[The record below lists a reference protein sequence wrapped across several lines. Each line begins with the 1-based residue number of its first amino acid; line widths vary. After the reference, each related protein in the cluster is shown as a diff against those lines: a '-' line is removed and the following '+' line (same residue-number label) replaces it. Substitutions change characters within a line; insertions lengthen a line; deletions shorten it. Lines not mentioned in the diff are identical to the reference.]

1 VSDVFSD
8 MRQRILKME
17 IGKILI
23 FSLIFIHFS
32 SFGQTE
38 ERVLKWTKI
47 NLTDN
52 EGKTLQTYTL
62 EYQGLDNGV
71 ATYFETIPM
80 KSAGKV
86 PVLVQFTKEVA
97 SSTEEKLIRQS
108 GKVVEE
114 DFKPEIKFVKDAGKE
129 HLSISFLP
137 YVQENGKFFRI
148 LSLSWKYEVGPI
160 QSVNKDFATES
171 VLRQGN
177 GRWYKIAVKND
188 GVHRIDKAFL
198 ESLGISTA
206 NLNPAHIHIYGN
218 GEGALP
224 ELNSVPRIDDLKKN
238 AILVFGEQDGRFDD
252 GDYILFYAWG
262 PHRWFANGTV
272 EFEQRRNPYT
282 DLSHYFININS
293 SEAPLRISNIP
304 SIDSPS
310 DVVLDN
316 YDFRD
321 IYENDLVSLVKGGQR
336 WYGELFDV
344 ELQRTFNFNIPNVE
358 AEAIQFKVAMASNA
372 VSSSG
377 TFQRYLVN
385 GQLLNESPLP
395 ASGGVDYS
403 RSVRQFTYPNPVS
416 TIPLTI
422 SVTRTSP
429 NTLTYLDR
437 ILLNGKRKLVFFGA
451 QMGFRNLK
459 NQNET
464 QIAEYAISSVPSNAV
479 VWDLSDRHEPKIQ
492 QGFFSGNNFRFRTQ
506 NTYKEYVMFNGSS
519 FFTPEGVGEV
529 ASQNLHALPQADYL
543 IVTHIDFLA
552 QANRLA
558 ELHRGNGLTVHVV
571 TTEQVFNEF
580 SSGNPDAVGIRMFAK
595 MFYDRAA
602 NGLGVNPKYML
613 LFGDGTYDAKNR
625 VPNNNNFVMTYQVD
639 LSENHISALVT
650 DDFFGMLDNNES
662 ITSSDMLDI
671 GIGRILASNV
681 TQAKQQV
688 DKIEHYMKN
697 GSDLFA
703 TNASCCLGQDNSSTY
718 GDWRTKFVQIAD
730 DEDNGY
736 FINNDT
742 EPQYKW
748 VKNNHR
754 YMNCEK
760 LYMDAFPQQTTA
772 GGHRYPDVFDAI
784 TRNVQRGSL
793 IVNYVGHGGEVGL
806 AEERVVT
813 IPQIQSWTNINA
825 LNLFVSA
832 TCEFT
837 KYDDPTRVS
846 AGEWVSLNPQG
857 GAIAL
862 MTTTRPVFFGVNSNT
877 GMAFYRNV
885 FTRDENGQ
893 PLAFGEIVRRTKN
906 LAGNSDN
913 KRSFTLIGDPALK
926 IALPDFKVVTDS
938 INGKSVNIQ
947 MDTIRALTKVTVKGH
962 LENQNGTVLSGFD
975 GVLTPSIFD
984 KIRRQKTLGQDPS
997 SPIIEYELQRNVV
1010 YRGQASVKNGYFQF
1024 SFVVP
1029 KDIAL
1034 DFGNGKISYYANNQ
1048 LDDAI
1053 GYDTSFFIGG
1063 IDPNGISDEEG
1074 PDLEIFMNDEQFVNG
1089 SITDASPVLL
1099 LKAFDEN
1106 GINTVGNGIGHD
1118 IVAILDG
1125 KVSNPIVLNDFY
1137 ISAMDDY
1144 QKGEVRYQ
1152 FLNLEPGP
1160 HSVEVKVWDVNNNSS
1175 VAKIDF
1181 VVQESKKPVLSNV
1194 YNYPNP
1200 FTTRTN
1206 FLFEHNQSCSSL
1218 DVQVQ
1223 VYTVSGKL
1231 VKTIH
1236 RNVPTLG
1243 FRQPTG
1249 IEWDGLDEYG
1259 DQLAKGVYVYRLKIR
1274 NPDGETTEKT
1284 EKLVI
1289 LK

>member
-1 VSDVFSD
+1 MCDVFCF
-8 MRQRILKME
+8 MR
-17 IGKILI
+17 KIFYFNMNRF
-23 FSLIFIHFS
+23 FSLLFFVCS
-32 SFGQTE
+32 SVSLLSQIETRKLE
-38 ERVLKWTKI
+38 WTKVQ
-47 NLTDN
+47 LTN
-52 EGKTLQTYTL
+52 YEGVTLNTFSIL
-62 EYQGLDNGV
+62 GHGLDNGV
-71 ATYFETIPM
+71 ATYFESFPM
-80 KSAGKV
+80 KSANKV
-86 PVLVQFTKEVA
+86 PFLIDYQKEFA
-97 SSTEEKLIRQS
+97 SEMEKKLIAQS
-108 GKVVEE
+108 GKVLEST
-114 DFKPEIKFVKDAGKE
+114 FLPNIKFTKDAGQE
-129 HLSISFLP
+129 NLTVSFLP
-137 YVQENGKFFRI
+137 YYVENGTLYRI
-148 LSLSWKYEVGPI
+148 TSLSWGYSNSTLSAPT
-160 QSVNKDFATES
+160 KDFAVES

-177 GRWYKIAVKND
+177 GKWYKIAVRND

-198 ESLGISTA
+198 EALGISTS
-206 NLNPAHIHIYGN
+206 NLNPAHINIYGN

-224 ELNSVPRIDDLKKN
+224 ELNSILRIDDLKKN
-238 AILVFGEQDGRFDD
+238 AIFVFGEQDGRFDD
-252 GDYILFYAWG
+252 SDYILFYGWG

-282 DLSHYFININS
+282 DFSHYFININS
-293 SEAPLRISNIP
+293 NEPPLRIVNQP
-304 SIDSPS
+304 SIDSPAEITI
-310 DVVLDN
+310 DN

-321 IYENDLVSLVKGGQR
+321 VYENDLVSLVKGGQR

-344 ELQRTFNFNIPNVE
+344 ELTRTFNFNIPNVDTN
-358 AEAIQFKVAMASNA
+358 AIQFKVAMASNA
-372 VSSSG
+372 TSSSG
-377 TFQRYLVN
+377 TFQRYRIN
-385 GQLLNESPLP
+385 NQLIHESVLP
-395 ASGGVDYS
+395 ASGGTDYA
-403 RSVRQFTYPNPVS
+403 RSVRQFTYTNPVS
-416 TIPLTI
+416 NLPLNITI
-422 SVTRTSP
+422 TRTNP

-437 ILLNGKRKLVFFGA
+437 ILLNGKRKLVYYGA

-459 NQNET
+459 NQNPS
-464 QIAEYAISSVPSNAV
+464 QIAQYSISSMPSSAV

-492 QGFFSGNNFRFRTQ
+492 QGTLSGNVFSFRTSH
-506 NTYKEYVMFNGSS
+506 TYKEFVAFNGSS
-519 FFTPEGVGEV
+519 FFTPERVGEV
-529 ASQNLHALPQADYL
+529 APQNLHALQAAEYL
-543 IVTHIDFLA
+543 IVTHPDFLTE
-552 QANRLA
+552 ANRLA
-558 ELHRGNGLTVHVV
+558 DLHRGNGMTVNVV
-571 TTEQVFNEF
+571 TTEQVYNEF
-580 SSGNPDAVGIRMFAK
+580 SSGNPDPVGIRMFAK
-595 MFYDRAA
+595 MFYDRAGNDA
-602 NGLGVNPKYML
+602 SLRPKYML
-613 LFGDGTYDAKNR
+613 LFGDGTYDPKNR
-625 VPNNNNFVMTYQVD
+625 IPNNNNFVLTYQVD
-639 LSENHISALVT
+639 QSENHIAALVT
-650 DDFFGMLDNNES
+650 DDFFGMLDDNES
-662 ITSSDMLDI
+662 IESSDMLDI
-671 GIGRILASNV
+671 GIGRILASNI

-703 TNASCCLGQDNSSTY
+703 TNASCCLGQDNNSTF

-736 FINNDT
+736 FIVNDT
-742 EPQYKW
+742 EPQSKW
-748 VKNNHR
+748 VRENHR
-754 YMNCEK
+754 YLNCEK
-760 LYMDAFPQQTTA
+760 LYMDAYPQQTTA

-837 KYDDPTRVS
+837 KYDDPSRVS

-885 FTRDENGQ
+885 FTRDANGL

-926 IALPDFKVVTDS
+926 IALPHLKIVTDS
-938 INGKSVNIQ
+938 INGKSPTIEF
-947 MDTIRALTKVTVKGH
+947 DTIRALTKVTVKGH
-962 LENQNGTVLSGFD
+962 VENQFGQILNDFN

-984 KIRRQKTLGQDPS
+984 KIRRQKTLGQDQG
-997 SPIIEYELQRNVV
+997 SPVIEYELQRNVV
-1010 YRGQASVKNGYFQF
+1010 YRGQASVKNGYFEF

-1034 DFGNGKISYYANNQ
+1034 DFGNGKISYYANHNN
-1048 LDDAI
+1048 LDGI

-1063 IDPNGISDEEG
+1063 INPNGIVDELG
-1074 PDLEIFMNDEQFVNG
+1074 PELQIFMNDEQFVNG

-1118 IVAILDG
+1118 IVAIVDG
-1125 KVSNPIVLNDFY
+1125 KVSSPIVLNDFY

-1144 QKGEVRYQ
+1144 QRGEVRYQ

-1181 VVQESKKPVLSNV
+1181 IVQAEGKPTLSNV
-1194 YNYPNP
+1194 FNYPNP
-1200 FTTRTN
+1200 FTTKTN

-1223 VYTVSGKL
+1223 IFTVSGRI
-1231 VKTIH
+1231 VKTI
-1236 RNVPTLG
+1236 NQTVSTQG
-1243 FRQPTG
+1243 FRQSNG
-1249 IEWDGLDEYG
+1249 IEWDGRDEYG

-1274 NPDGETTEKT
+1274 NPDGETTDKT